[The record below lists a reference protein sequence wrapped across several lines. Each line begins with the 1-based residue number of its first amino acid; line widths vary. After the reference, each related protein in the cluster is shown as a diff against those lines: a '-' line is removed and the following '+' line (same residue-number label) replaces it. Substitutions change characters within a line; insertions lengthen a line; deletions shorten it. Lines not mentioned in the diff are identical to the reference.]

1 MLNIARVIQEELLK
15 DFSTRSEMSDWFNRV
30 LLHLTHELEVSFS
43 LTP

>member
-1 MLNIARVIQEELLK
+1 MLDLARVIQEELLK

-30 LLHLTHELEVSFS
+30 ILHLIHDSEVIVP